1 MNGGLTD
8 QVCDDFTVTSRP
20 ELVAVGKELLPDGP
34 VVVDL
39 AVYGFLKNDR
49 SSVIH

>member
-39 AVYGFLKNDR
+39 AVYGFLKK
-49 SSVIH
+49 